1 MPFLC
6 YLDDNI
12 LGQQGK
18 VWLAYNEIFCIYR
31 CHLFVIWMIDNLL
44 GSKVWSTVPRSLSG
58 EISQGGRVRWWS
70 WKSANDIIVPS
81 HLYIWWLR
89 LEVYWWLFW
98 LSWRSYVCQR
108 KPPLLNSI
116 LFYLPVQSHS
126 LRAYIR
132 SISSSALSLCIILF
146 VTFITIL
153 SIIIIVSIHRRKEL
167 KSWCQRRSFPWLRL
181 IISVLSIPRVR
192 KSHSWSRNIWYE
204 VERGGSPYTIL
215 WALFRENPLPTP
227 DYESY
232 YADGL
237 CSCAFSKHSWSW
249 K

>member
-1 MPFLC
+1 
-6 YLDDNI
+6 
-12 LGQQGK
+12 
-18 VWLAYNEIFCIYR
+18 
-31 CHLFVIWMIDNLL
+31 MIDNLL
-44 GSKVWSTVPRSLSG
+44 GSKVWSTAPRSSSG

-237 CSCAFSKHSWSW
+237 CSCVFSKHSWSW